1 MAEEL
6 TLKAN
11 QRGFKN
17 SLMVA
22 HKVATNTQA
31 TLAVGFIEYFVSPFK
46 TCHP

>member
-11 QRGFKN
+11 QRDFKN
-17 SLMVA
+17 SPMV
-22 HKVATNTQA
+22 VATNTQA
-31 TLAVGFIEYFVSPFK
+31 TLAVGFIEYFCLTIQ

>member
-11 QRGFKN
+11 QSSR
-17 SLMVA
+17 MAA

-31 TLAVGFIEYFVSPFK
+31 TLAVGFIEFCLTLQ

>member
-11 QRGFKN
+11 QS

-31 TLAVGFIEYFVSPFK
+31 TIAVGFIEYFCLTLQ

>member
-11 QRGFKN
+11 QS

-31 TLAVGFIEYFVSPFK
+31 TLTVGFIEYFCFTLQ

>member
-11 QRGFKN
+11 QEDFKI
-17 SLMVA
+17 SLMMA

-31 TLAVGFIEYFVSPFK
+31 TLAVGFIEYFCLTIK

>member
-11 QRGFKN
+11 QRDFKN
-17 SLMVA
+17 SLMVE
-22 HKVATNTQA
+22 VATNTQA

>member
-11 QRGFKN
+11 QS
-17 SLMVA
+17 SLMA
-22 HKVATNTQA
+22 ARKVATNTQA
-31 TLAVGFIEYFVSPFK
+31 TLAVGFIEFCLTLQ

>member
-11 QRGFKN
+11 QS

-31 TLAVGFIEYFVSPFK
+31 TLAVGLIEFCLTLQ

>member
-11 QRGFKN
+11 QS

-31 TLAVGFIEYFVSPFK
+31 TLTVGFIEFCLTLQ

>member
-11 QRGFKN
+11 QSSR
-17 SLMVA
+17 MAA

-31 TLAVGFIEYFVSPFK
+31 TLAVGFIEYFCLTLQ

>member
-11 QRGFKN
+11 QGDFKN
-17 SLMVA
+17 SPIMA

-31 TLAVGFIEYFVSPFK
+31 TLAVGFIEYFCLTLQ

>member
-11 QRGFKN
+11 QRDFKN
-17 SLMVA
+17 S

-31 TLAVGFIEYFVSPFK
+31 TLAVGFIEYFCLTLQ

>member
-11 QRGFKN
+11 QGDFKN
-17 SLMVA
+17 SLMMA

-31 TLAVGFIEYFVSPFK
+31 TLAVGFIEYFCLTLQ

>member
-11 QRGFKN
+11 QS

-31 TLAVGFIEYFVSPFK
+31 TIAVGFIEYFVSPFK
-46 TCHP
+46 PVTP

>member
-11 QRGFKN
+11 Q
-17 SLMVA
+17 SPLMVA

-31 TLAVGFIEYFVSPFK
+31 TLAVGFIEYFCLTLQ

>member
-11 QRGFKN
+11 QGDFKS
-17 SLMVA
+17 SLIVA

-31 TLAVGFIEYFVSPFK
+31 TLAVGFIEYFCLTIQ

>member
-11 QRGFKN
+11 QRDFKN
-17 SLMVA
+17 SLMVE
-22 HKVATNTQA
+22 VATNTQA
-31 TLAVGFIEYFVSPFK
+31 TLAVGFIEYFCLTLQ